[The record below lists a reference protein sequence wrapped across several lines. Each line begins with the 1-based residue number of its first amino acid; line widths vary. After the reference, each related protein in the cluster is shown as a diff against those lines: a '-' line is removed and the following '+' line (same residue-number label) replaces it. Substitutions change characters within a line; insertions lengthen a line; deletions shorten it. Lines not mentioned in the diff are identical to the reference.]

1 MRTTFRRQV
10 TLIVS
15 LLLAATILLGVS
27 FWGLFTHYVI
37 RERESSLRGTA
48 QSVVWLMQTSAVS
61 DDVTTSWDFLRTL
74 SVTSSASGNDILL
87 CDVNGEVKLCAQ
99 DIQGCSHIGYRLPAD
114 KVEAL
119 FNGESPDL
127 NDEATE
133 IYGQRRVA
141 VALAG
146 STADGERQGIVLV
159 SVERETISEVTSG
172 ALKIFMLTALAVFAV
187 ALLATPFLTNRETKP
202 IQDMAAAARQIAH
215 GNLNVRVST
224 NCQTEEMEELA
235 VAFNNM
241 AAAMQNAD
249 TARQEFVANVSH
261 ELKTPMT
268 TIAGYLDGMLDGT
281 IPQPEQRHYMELVS
295 TEVRRL
301 SRLVRNMLEISR
313 LKDQGIPAD
322 KLADF
327 DLCEAAGQALLSFEQ
342 RINRK
347 HLNVDVDMPELGVT
361 VRAMPDAV
369 TQVLYNLIDNA
380 VKFIDDGG
388 TLSIRVERSGN
399 KAVTT
404 VGNTGPTI
412 APEELPLI
420 FDRFHKTDKSRST
433 DRDGVGLGLKIA
445 VIDSDV
451 DSDGVGVRIGT
462 DNVEAGRMAGR
473 AALQTDWDSL
483 TVGIVN
489 FDLGSRNGQERE
501 SGFREA
507 LAGDPR
513 VKDIYTI
520 NVNTDAT
527 TAQVRTVQLLVEHP
541 EINVIVGFNEPIA
554 VGAAM
559 AVHSLGL
566 TGRVRM
572 VGFDTN
578 VKCIDLL
585 QSGAV
590 SALIVQNPYAMGYL
604 GVEAVCNLL
613 DGQTYRT
620 AELLDTATRT
630 VTKETMFTIENQK
643 ALFSFG

>member
-127 NDEATE
+127 NDEAAE

-215 GNLNVRVST
+215 GNLNVRVSM

-249 TARQEFVANVSH
+249 TARQ
-261 ELKTPMT
+261 
-268 TIAGYLDGMLDGT
+268 DGMLDGT

-327 DLCEAAGQALLSFEQ
+327 DLCEAAEQALLSFEQ

-361 VRAMPDAV
+361 VRAMPEAV

-433 DRDGVGLGLKIA
+433 DRDGVGLGLY
-445 VIDSDV
+445 
-451 DSDGVGVRIGT
+451 
-462 DNVEAGRMAGR
+462 
-473 AALQTDWDSL
+473 
-483 TVGIVN
+483 IVKTIV
-489 FDLGSRNGQERE
+489 
-501 SGFREA
+501 
-507 LAGDPR
+507 LAHGE
-513 VKDIYTI
+513 DIYVTSRDGK
-520 NVNTDAT
+520 TEFT
-527 TAQVRTVQLLVEHP
+527 FTLPLV
-541 EINVIVGFNEPIA
+541 
-554 VGAAM
+554 
-559 AVHSLGL
+559 L
-566 TGRVRM
+566 
-572 VGFDTN
+572 
-578 VKCIDLL
+578 
-585 QSGAV
+585 
-590 SALIVQNPYAMGYL
+590 
-604 GVEAVCNLL
+604 
-613 DGQTYRT
+613 
-620 AELLDTATRT
+620 
-630 VTKETMFTIENQK
+630 
-643 ALFSFG
+643 

>member
-87 CDVNGEVKLCAQ
+87 CDVHGEVKLCAQ

-187 ALLATPFLTNRETKP
+187 ALLATPFLTHRETKP

-327 DLCEAAGQALLSFEQ
+327 DLCEAAGQVLGSCIDHVGSYVSYQ
-342 RINRK
+342 T
-347 HLNVDVDMPELGVT
+347 VPELGFAIPISEAKT
-361 VRAMPDAV
+361 I
-369 TQVLYNLIDNA
+369 L
-380 VKFIDDGG
+380 DD
-388 TLSIRVERSGN
+388 L
-399 KAVTT
+399 
-404 VGNTGPTI
+404 
-412 APEELPLI
+412 
-420 FDRFHKTDKSRST
+420 
-433 DRDGVGLGLKIA
+433 
-445 VIDSDV
+445 
-451 DSDGVGVRIGT
+451 
-462 DNVEAGRMAGR
+462 
-473 AALQTDWDSL
+473 
-483 TVGIVN
+483 IVN
-489 FDLGSRNGQERE
+489 GYV
-501 SGFREA
+501 SG
-507 LAGDPR
+507 R
-513 VKDIYTI
+513 V
-520 NVNTDAT
+520 
-527 TAQVRTVQLLVEHP
+527 
-541 EINVIVGFNEPIA
+541 
-554 VGAAM
+554 
-559 AVHSLGL
+559 SLGL
-566 TGRVRM
+566 T
-572 VGFDTN
+572 
-578 VKCIDLL
+578 
-585 QSGAV
+585 V
-590 SALIVQNPYAMGYL
+590 SEIP
-604 GVEAVCNLL
+604 E
-613 DGQTYRT
+613 TYRRFWGLPSGVVIESVT
-620 AELLDTATRT
+620 AGSNAYYAGLHAGDVICQLGDSAVTNLNDYRSILSACHVGEELRVYIYRDGRQYYTDVTLTGKGESPSEIATEQMQN
-630 VTKETMFTIENQK
+630 ETE
-643 ALFSFG
+643 

>member
-48 QSVVWLMQTSAVS
+48 QSVVWLTQTSAVS

-74 SVTSSASGNDILL
+74 SVASSASGNDILL
-87 CDVNGEVKLCAQ
+87 CDAGGKVVLCAQ
-99 DIQGCSHIGYRLPAD
+99 DIQGCSHMGQC
-114 KVEAL
+114 
-119 FNGESPDL
+119 
-127 NDEATE
+127 NDA
-133 IYGQRRVA
+133 YGAIRVA
-141 VALAG
+141 VALARA
-146 STADGERQGIVLV
+146 SSDGDRQGIVLV
-159 SVERETISEVTSG
+159 SVERETISELTTG

-281 IPQPEQRHYMELVS
+281 ILQAEQRHYMELVS

-327 DLCEAAGQALLSFEQ
+327 DICEAAGQALLSFEQ

-433 DRDGVGLGLKIA
+433 DRDGVGLGLY
-445 VIDSDV
+445 
-451 DSDGVGVRIGT
+451 
-462 DNVEAGRMAGR
+462 
-473 AALQTDWDSL
+473 
-483 TVGIVN
+483 IVKTIV
-489 FDLGSRNGQERE
+489 
-501 SGFREA
+501 
-507 LAGDPR
+507 LAHGE
-513 VKDIYTI
+513 DIYVTSRDGK
-520 NVNTDAT
+520 TEFT
-527 TAQVRTVQLLVEHP
+527 FTLPLV
-541 EINVIVGFNEPIA
+541 
-554 VGAAM
+554 
-559 AVHSLGL
+559 L
-566 TGRVRM
+566 
-572 VGFDTN
+572 
-578 VKCIDLL
+578 
-585 QSGAV
+585 
-590 SALIVQNPYAMGYL
+590 
-604 GVEAVCNLL
+604 
-613 DGQTYRT
+613 
-620 AELLDTATRT
+620 
-630 VTKETMFTIENQK
+630 
-643 ALFSFG
+643 